1 MYYIVS
7 IFFLQRVL
15 KKIINKNIIIITDI
29 MVHSLLISK
38 EHSLNQYP

>member
-1 MYYIVS
+1 MYYVVS

-15 KKIINKNIIIITDI
+15 KKIINKNIIITDI

-38 EHSLNQYP
+38 EHSLNQHP